1 MLDRISNFID
11 NNEFKFTVYED
22 KIHFLNFKRIISLE
36 DNFISII
43 SNNKRISITGKN
55 FSLKKILKDEMLI
68 TGIIT
73 KIEVNNVK

>member
-1 MLDRISNFID
+1 MLDKLSNFID